1 MLDIMYDLPER
12 EPGQTYTI
20 SEPIVRGEKSLFS
33 SEGP

>member
-12 EPGQTYTI
+12 LPGQTYTI

-33 SEGP
+33 PDRA